1 MSDEIK
7 TGEEE
12 VVATPAVEV
21 ASESTNEDT
30 AEEEVATPVE
40 AAE

>member
-21 ASESTNEDT
+21 ASESTTEDT
-30 AEEEVATPVE
+30 AEEVATPEE

>member
-12 VVATPAVEV
+12 VVATPAVEI
-21 ASESTNEDT
+21 ASDDT
-30 AEEEVATPVE
+30 AEDTEVATTEE